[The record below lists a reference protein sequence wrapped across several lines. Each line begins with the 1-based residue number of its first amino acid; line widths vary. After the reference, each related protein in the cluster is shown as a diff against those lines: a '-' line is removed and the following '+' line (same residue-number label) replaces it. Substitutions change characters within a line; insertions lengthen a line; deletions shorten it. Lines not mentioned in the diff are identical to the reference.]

1 MSLEFFLKDVDTIE
15 ALRKGPLGKYLDSFA
30 QQLHDQRY
38 NYAVAGLQIR
48 TVGGFGRWIKLNRIS
63 VAEISSKHAE
73 KYLRYRWRRFKQ
85 TGCDVS
91 SLKHFI
97 SFLQREGAIAE
108 ENQVISITPA
118 GRLAEAYALYLR
130 KERALAST
138 TIEGYLGF
146 VQRFLA
152 DVIGAGDADFSNLRA
167 TEIFSFV
174 RRDADRCPKRAKLMV
189 TSLKS
194 FLRYLRYQGYI
205 TVDLA
210 VAVPTVSRWR
220 LTNIPRSLSSE
231 QVELVLSS
239 TKARAELRDYAM
251 FLLLARLG
259 LRAGEVVSLKLD
271 DIDWQQGCIT
281 VHGKGGHWSTMPL
294 PADVGE
300 AIAAI

>member
-1 MSLEFFLKDVDTIE
+1 
-15 ALRKGPLGKYLDSFA
+15 
-30 QQLHDQRY
+30 
-38 NYAVAGLQIR
+38 
-48 TVGGFGRWIKLNRIS
+48 
-63 VAEISSKHAE
+63 
-73 KYLRYRWRRFKQ
+73 
-85 TGCDVS
+85 
-91 SLKHFI
+91 
-97 SFLQREGAIAE
+97 
-108 ENQVISITPA
+108 
-118 GRLAEAYALYLR
+118 LAEAYALYLR

-205 TVDLA
+205 AVDLA

-239 TKARAELRDYAM
+239 TKARAELRDYVDIPLRSAVSTGAPRPLVM
-251 FLLLARLG
+251 RPIGLSLRSDDGISFYG
-259 LRAGEVVSLKLD
+259 TDLRAVS
-271 DIDWQQGCIT
+271 
-281 VHGKGGHWSTMPL
+281 SF
-294 PADVGE
+294 
-300 AIAAI
+300 